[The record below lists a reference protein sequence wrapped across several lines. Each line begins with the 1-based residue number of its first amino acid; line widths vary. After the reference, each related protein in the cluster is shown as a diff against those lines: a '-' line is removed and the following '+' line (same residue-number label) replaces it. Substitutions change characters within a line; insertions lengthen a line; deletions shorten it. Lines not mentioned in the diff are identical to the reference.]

1 MREVRAKKKLGQH
14 FLTDLNIARNIANSI
29 NFSECKNLLEIGP
42 GMGALTQFLV
52 CKDRL
57 LNLVEIDSESIAF
70 LKKKYSNNEINL
82 IEGNFLKLNF
92 NKTFGSKEITII
104 GNFPYNISTQ
114 IVFKAIENRIQVP
127 LFIGMFQKEVAERL
141 CELPGTKKYG
151 IISVLTQLFYYPK
164 ILFTVP
170 PRVFKPIPKVVISRP
185 WEAV

>member
-1 MREVRAKKKLGQH
+1 MMREVRAKKKLGQH

-92 NKTFGSKEITII
+92 NKTFGLQLLEI
-104 GNFPYNISTQ
+104 FH
-114 IVFKAIENRIQVP
+114 
-127 LFIGMFQKEVAERL
+127 
-141 CELPGTKKYG
+141 
-151 IISVLTQLFYYPK
+151 IISQHKLCLKQ
-164 ILFTVP
+164 
-170 PRVFKPIPKVVISRP
+170 
-185 WEAV
+185 